1 MKTMKV
7 LVETHLSESGVR
19 AGDDRSGSE
28 SKLNDLG
35 GVGGGL
41 VGGLGGGGGGGGDW
55 GGGGITVIK

>member
-35 GVGGGL
+35 GGGGGWW
-41 VGGLGGGGGGGGDW
+41 GGWGGGGGGGIV
-55 GGGGITVIK
+55 GGGGVVTVIK

>member
-35 GVGGGL
+35 GGGGVGGA
-41 VGGLGGGGGGGGDW
+41 VGGGGGGGIGW
-55 GGGGITVIK
+55 GGGGGCNSY